1 MVRIKLKYSL
11 LAGFSALILKR
22 SMRPL
27 HYYLLSTAS
36 WFYSW
41 GIQSVIFTW
50 LITIVLHTE
59 PELVG
64 FAQMAM
70 LVPAT
75 LLMLVGGSLADYY
88 GGKRVALLAQS
99 CAAAGPLFLIV
110 MISRD
115 TLSYTSILF
124 YAAGMG
130 CVQAFLTPARDG
142 LLNQVA
148 DGKIQRRVVQVSM
161 IQFGI
166 QMLGFLSASY
176 ADEVGAQIILGI
188 QALVLI
194 TGVFALYRIQLPIPE
209 RTPRKHH
216 LLKELGASI
225 AVSFQI
231 IRKSSAMR
239 MIVVQ
244 NCAMGVFFMG
254 TYIVS
259 LPLLLREVYQG
270 SSQELS
276 WLNATNS
283 MGLVI
288 AITVLMRFGD
298 IKRQG
303 RALLLAQGMGA
314 IVLVAS
320 GLFNSLTALNLDI
333 FCWGL
338 CGGVAMTM
346 SRTIMQESAPPDMRG
361 RMMAFFSF
369 SFMGSGAIGALFSGF
384 LVGQIGPANAIV
396 ISALCMLFTIT
407 LVGFRSG
414 LWQHS

>member
-1 MVRIKLKYSL
+1 
-11 LAGFSALILKR
+11 
-22 SMRPL
+22 
-27 HYYLLSTAS
+27 
-36 WFYSW
+36 
-41 GIQSVIFTW
+41 
-50 LITIVLHTE
+50 
-59 PELVG
+59 
-64 FAQMAM
+64 MAI

-88 GGKRVALLAQS
+88 GGRRIALVAQS
-99 CAAAGPLFLIV
+99 CAVSGPLFLIL
-110 MISRD
+110 MISQD
-115 TLSYTSILF
+115 ALSYTSILV
-124 YAAGMG
+124 YAVGMG

-148 DGKIQRRVVQVSM
+148 EGKIQRRVAQVSM

-166 QMLGFLSASY
+166 QMLGFLTASF
-176 ADEVGAQIILGI
+176 ADEAGARIILGI
-188 QALVLI
+188 QALVLVS
-194 TGVFALYRIQLPIPE
+194 GVFALYRIQLPEPRRIPRE
-209 RTPRKHH
+209 HH
-216 LLKELGASI
+216 FLKELVSSI
-225 AVSFQI
+225 AVSFQM
-231 IRKSSAMR
+231 IRKSRAMR
-239 MIVVQ
+239 AIVVQ

-270 SSQELS
+270 SAQELS

-283 MGLVI
+283 LGLVV
-288 AITVLMRFGD
+288 AITALIRFGD

-303 RALLLAQGMGA
+303 RALLLAQGLGA
-314 IVLVAS
+314 IVLVAA
-320 GLFNSLTALNLDI
+320 GLFDNLVALNLDI

-369 SFMGSGAIGALFSGF
+369 SFMGSGAIGALFSGY
-384 LVGQIGPANAIV
+384 LVSEIGPAHAIA
-396 ISALCMLFTIT
+396 ISALCMLFTIS
-407 LVGFRSG
+407 LVGLRSG

>member
-1 MVRIKLKYSL
+1 
-11 LAGFSALILKR
+11 
-22 SMRPL
+22 MRPL
-27 HYYLLSTAS
+27 HYYLLGTAS

-50 LITIVLHTE
+50 LITIVLHVE
-59 PELVG
+59 PERVG

-75 LLMLVGGSLADYY
+75 LLMLVGGSLADNY
-88 GGKRVALLAQS
+88 GGKRIALLAQS
-99 CAAAGPLFLIV
+99 FAAIGPLFLIF
-110 MISRD
+110 MISRNAL
-115 TLSYTSILF
+115 TYTAILI

-142 LLNQVA
+142 LLNLVA
-148 DGKIQRRVVQVSM
+148 EGKVQRRVVQVSM

-176 ADEVGAQIILGI
+176 ADDIGARIILSV
-188 QALVLI
+188 QATVLI
-194 TGVFALYRIQLPIPE
+194 AGIIALYRIQLPDPE
-209 RTPRKHH
+209 RTPREHH
-216 LLKELGASI
+216 FLKELGSSI
-225 AVSFQI
+225 VVSFQI
-231 IRKSSAMR
+231 MRRSSAMR
-239 MIVVQ
+239 AIVIQ

-259 LPLLLREVYQG
+259 LPLLLRDVYQG

-288 AITVLMRFGD
+288 AITILMRFGD
-298 IKRQG
+298 IRRQG
-303 RALLLAQGMGA
+303 RALLLAQGAGA
-314 IVLVAS
+314 VVLVAA
-320 GLFNSLTALNLDI
+320 GLLDGLMALNIDI

-338 CGGVAMTM
+338 CGGIAMTM

-369 SFMGSGAIGALFSGF
+369 SFMGSGAIGALFNGY
-384 LVGQIGPANAIV
+384 LVGQVGAAYAIV
-396 ISALCMLFTIT
+396 ISSMCMLFTIV
-407 LVGFRSG
+407 LVAVRSD
-414 LWQHS
+414 LWKHT